1 MFRRHI
7 KRDQTGQAMVEFIL
21 VAPILLMLVFGLVQL
36 GILANHYL
44 TLTDAVRAGARQ
56 AAVSRSLDDP
66 VSATTNRV
74 KGAASDLRQ
83 NDLEI
88 SVDPYDPVKGTHSWA
103 QGGDVTV
110 KATYPYSI
118 NVLGFVVKS
127 GRLSS
132 QTTERV
138 E

>member
-1 MFRRHI
+1 
-7 KRDQTGQAMVEFIL
+7 MVEFVL
-21 VAPILLMLVFGLVQL
+21 VAPILLLLVFGIVQFGVL
-36 GILANHYL
+36 FNNYV

-56 AAVSRSLDDP
+56 AAVSRMLP
-66 VSATTNRV
+66 NPETLAHNRV
-74 KGAASDLRQ
+74 KGAAGHLDTADNVLVVT
-83 NDLEI
+83 
-88 SVDPYDPVKGTHSWA
+88 VDPLNPANGTHTWV

-118 NVLGFVVKS
+118 NLLGFVIKA
-127 GRLSS
+127 GHLTS